1 MSETMTLAPSASA
14 DEQTFRYSSQLGPHT
29 HSVRVVPQ
37 IPNPEAEAAVK
48 KIKLF
53 STAALIVGVLG
64 LFFYLYVGFI
74 GAAAIGAGVVA
85 LTLNK
90 GYESRGLAIEGILL
104 GAAGISMWAFS
115 LYMSS
120 SF

>member
-1 MSETMTLAPSASA
+1 MSETMTLAPSPSA

-29 HSVRVVPQ
+29 YSVPVVPQ

-90 GYESRGLAIEGILL
+90 GYESRGLAIAGILL

-115 LYMSS
+115 LYMFS